1 MTRTALHSN
10 KIMKKLLFFI
20 LSSSLFITLTGC
32 ETHSS
37 NNGDLDNWW
46 YLRQVENINVND
58 NANPNVEDYV
68 SKKVFWS
75 FIGSLMQTQGG
86 GAGTILLRFDH
97 SGNTLRVHTP
107 RYNKRGQGDPLLTES
122 ELSKLEVQG
131 LHLKDKGNVND
142 GEIIYEETFTVEEL
156 NSDRMVLLNED
167 KTLRLHFIAY

>member
-1 MTRTALHSN
+1 MTRIWQHSN
-10 KIMKKLLFFI
+10 KIMSKFLFFI
-20 LSSSLFITLTGC
+20 LYSLFFITLTGC
-32 ETHSS
+32 STHSS
-37 NNGDLDNWW
+37 DNGDLDNWW

-75 FIGSLMQTQGG
+75 FIGSLMQTQGA
-86 GAGTILLRFDH
+86 GAGTYLYRFDH

-107 RYNKRGQGDPLLTES
+107 RHHSRGKGDPLLTED

-167 KTLRLHFIAY
+167 KNLRLHFIAY

>member
-1 MTRTALHSN
+1 MTRTELHSN
-10 KIMKKLLFFI
+10 KIMKNFFFLI
-20 LSSSLFITLTGC
+20 LCSSFLITLTGC

-46 YLRQVENINVND
+46 YLRQVD
-58 NANPNVEDYV
+58 DLTDGTTTDYV

-75 FIGSLMQTQGG
+75 YIGALMQTQGAS
-86 GAGTILLRFDH
+86 AGTYLYRFDH

-107 RYNKRGQGDPLLTES
+107 RHHSRGKGDPLLTED

-131 LHLKDKGNVND
+131 LHLRDKGNVND
-142 GEIIYEETFTVEEL
+142 GEVVYEETFTVEEL